1 MTEEFLHYVWQFGQY
16 QQNNLKTT
24 NGQLLSIYNS
34 GFLNENAGPD
44 FFSAKVRVGKTLWVG
59 NVEIHVRSSDWFK
72 HKHHFDEAYSNVI
85 LHVVFEHDKEVLDCN
100 GNPIPTLELKSILG
114 KDLFVQYQDLTNR
127 KALIPCDNLISK
139 VDDFAITH
147 WIDNVAIQRLVC
159 KSDEVCQLIKA
170 NKNDL
175 EESFYQFLAGGFG
188 FKVNRE
194 PFGLLSKQVTLKNL
208 LRIRNSNTQLEAI
221 MLGGAGF
228 LNEQFEEE
236 YPQALKREYRLLE
249 NKFNLYQLNTTL
261 WKFYLLRPSNFPTIR
276 IVQLAALL
284 KDRCFSVSDILEI
297 DNVEELISR
306 LRVSPSGYWD
316 NHYTLGKPSPKRSK
330 KTLGV
335 NAATNLI
342 INVVVPFL
350 FAYGRLAHR
359 EDLKDKA
366 VYFLEKL
373 PSEKNKLI
381 KMWELLGVR
390 AVNAFRSQGLIE
402 LKNQFCFEKKCLNCN
417 IGKFILKN
425 KISDTEHTQF
435 L

>member
-16 QQNNLKTT
+16 AQKKLKTT
-24 NGQLLSIYNS
+24 NGQLLNIYNS

-59 NVEIHVRSSDWFK
+59 NVEIHKRSSDWYK
-72 HKHHFDEAYSNVI
+72 HKHHFDEAYNNVI
-85 LHVVFEHDKEVLDCN
+85 LHVVYEHDKEVLDVN
-100 GNPIPTLELKSILG
+100 GNPIPTLELKAILNEH
-114 KDLFVQYQDLTNR
+114 LFDQYQDLTNR

-147 WIDNVAIQRLVC
+147 WVDSVAIQRLAR
-159 KSDEVCQLIKA
+159 KSDEVCHLIKA
-170 NKNDL
+170 NNNDL
-175 EESFYQFLAGGFG
+175 EESFYQLLAGGFG

-194 PFGLLSKQVTLKNL
+194 PFAMLAKQVTLNNL
-208 LRIRNSNTQLEAI
+208 LRIRNSTVQLEAI

-228 LNEQFEEE
+228 LKEQFEEE
-236 YPQALKREYRLLE
+236 YPQVLKREYRLLE
-249 NKFNLYQLNTTL
+249 NKFNINQLNSTL
-261 WKFYLLRPSNFPTIR
+261 WKFYLLRPGNFPTIR
-276 IVQLAALL
+276 IVQLAALI
-284 KDRCFSVSDILEI
+284 KDGRFSVSDIIEI
-297 DNVEELISR
+297 DNVDELINR
-306 LRVSPSGYWD
+306 LRVSPSGHWS
-316 NHYTLGKPSPKRSK
+316 NHYTLGKPSPKHSK
-330 KTLGV
+330 KTLGI
-335 NAATNLI
+335 NAANNLI
-342 INVVVPFL
+342 INVIVPFL

-359 EDLKDKA
+359 EDLKEKA

-390 AVNAFRSQGLIE
+390 AINAFRSQGLIE